1 MVNCVGAEDL
11 FFDSLDH
18 HLSPEHD
25 TSGNGVFG
33 YDFWMNEPKSIKE
46 RRSSFLREM
55 GFIDSC
61 SSFERNNDLG
71 DVYDDDDDGMERMME
86 RSSDISSSCSSSST
100 DNEVFYERECNVD
113 VNVYDED
120 HQIRQ
125 SMGKNEDDNP
135 STSSNNNNNN
145 GDKSINKKIRH
156 WWKEMMKK
164 QKRGYKSKED
174 EEKTKKFEINRMKV
188 KVNEKKLKELSA
200 LFEVQEIEAHK
211 GMIWTMKF
219 SPDGQYLA
227 TAGEDG
233 VVRVWRV
240 NSVDSSIEKFP
251 EESTDSPKKDENTV
265 KVPVVIPDKMFNIQE
280 FPVQEFHGHTAD
292 VLDLAWSESNFLLS
306 SSMDKTVRLWKIGS
320 NTCLSTFHHTDYVT
334 CVQFNPINNQY
345 FISGSIDGKVRIWG
359 VSNQRVLDWVD
370 IRDAVTAVCYQ
381 PDAQAFHMGTLN
393 GSCYFYE
400 TKGEFFELNA
410 HLLLGSKKRSCTNRI
425 TGIQFHP
432 EDFSK
437 VMVMTEDSKLRIL
450 EKTEVVSKF
459 RGLPKSGSQT
469 SASFASN
476 RKHIISI
483 GQDSRVYLW
492 NHEEQIQSSSRRLKS
507 NRSCEHFS
515 SKGVSVALP
524 WSSSETTPKVSSNS
538 DTIVRPSKLFS
549 SKRAAT
555 WPEHLLPTFSQSKN
569 PCPTWGLVIVTA
581 NFDGKIRTYH
591 NYGLPVRA

>member
-1 MVNCVGAEDL
+1 MSMQDMVNCVGAEDL

-18 HLSPEHD
+18 HLSPQHD
-25 TSGNGVFG
+25 SSGNGVFG

-46 RRSSFLREM
+46 RRSSFLNEM
-55 GFIDSC
+55 GFIDYY
-61 SSFERNNDLG
+61 SSFEPND
-71 DVYDDDDDGMERMME
+71 DHDDDNDDDDDDDGMKRMME
-86 RSSDISSSCSSSST
+86 SSDISSSCSSSSST
-100 DNEVFYERECNVD
+100 DNEVFYRSR
-113 VNVYDED
+113 ED

-125 SMGKNEDDNP
+125 SIGENEDDHKP
-135 STSSNNNNNN
+135 STSSNQNN
-145 GDKSINKKIRH
+145 GDKSINKKISH

-164 QKRGYKSKED
+164 QKRGYKCKKD
-174 EEKTKKFEINRMKV
+174 EEKPKKFEINRMKV

-211 GMIWTMKF
+211 GIIWTMKF

-240 NSVDSSIEKFP
+240 SSVASSLEKFL
-251 EESTDSPKKDENTV
+251 EDSTDTPRKDDNTV

-292 VLDLAWSESNFLLS
+292 VLDLSWSESNFLLS
-306 SSMDKTVRLWKIGS
+306 SSMDKTVRLWQIGS

-370 IRDAVTAVCYQ
+370 IRDAVTAICYQ
-381 PDAQAFHMGTLN
+381 PDAQAFVMGTLN
-393 GSCYFYE
+393 GSCYKYE
-400 TKGEFFELNA
+400 TKGELFELNA
-410 HLLLGSKKRSCTNRI
+410 HLLLRSKKRSCTNRI

-432 EDFSK
+432 EDATK
-437 VMVMTEDSKLRIL
+437 IMVMSEDSKLRIL
-450 EKTEVVSKF
+450 DKTEVVCKF
-459 RGLPKSGSQT
+459 RGLPKSGSQV
-469 SASFASN
+469 SASFTSN
-476 RKHIISI
+476 AKHIISI

-507 NRSCEHFS
+507 NRSCEYFN

-524 WSSSETTPKVSSNS
+524 WSSSETTPKVSSYS
-538 DTIVRPSKLFS
+538 DIMVRPSKLFS
-549 SKRAAT
+549 SKRGAT
-555 WPEHLLPTFSQSKN
+555 WPEDLLPTFSQSKN
-569 PCPTWGLVIVTA
+569 PYPTCGLVIVVA

-591 NYGLPVRA
+591 NYGVPVRA